1 MVSLGQNLALQSAL
15 PAAFGE
21 DDGIGVEPVETL
33 SLDVPVSHLI
43 VDLTIVSAIE
53 VHVQHTVFIFIDI
66 TQVAGVDE
74 NLCTGVHQ
82 LLQAGEQLRQAGEFS
97 SNACSIHQQ
106 EKGVETFLKTLI
118 EDIDALH
125 IGNATLFHRFT
136 TQGRYINSRD
146 VKTTLLQGQGMATAT
161 LAATT
166 DDTEFFAHID
176 GIGPEKSAAV
186 VGWFHDAGNN
196 ASAARLLDLLEV
208 EEEKT
213 EAAGTRCAKLTFVIT
228 GDVHHSKNRN
238 ELKAYIES
246 QGGKVTG
253 SVSKSTNFLINND
266 TASMSSKNKKA
277 HELNIPIISEE
288 EFIQRFGE

>member
-1 MVSLGQNLALQSAL
+1 MRK
-15 PAAFGE
+15 
-21 DDGIGVEPVETL
+21 T
-33 SLDVPVSHLI
+33 
-43 VDLTIVSAIE
+43 
-53 VHVQHTVFIFIDI
+53 
-66 TQVAGVDE
+66 
-74 NLCTGVHQ
+74 
-82 LLQAGEQLRQAGEFS
+82 GEFS
-97 SNACSIHQQ
+97 SNACAVHQQ

-146 VKTTLLQGQGMATAT
+146 VKTALLQGQGMATAT

-186 VGWFHDAGNN
+186 VGWFHDAANN
-196 ASAARLLDLLEV
+196 ASACRLLDLLDV

-213 EAAGTRCAKLTFVIT
+213 EAAGTRCDKLTFVIT
-228 GDVHHSKNRN
+228 GDVHHYKNRN

-253 SVSKSTNFLINND
+253 SVSKSTSFLINND

-288 EFIQRFGE
+288 DFIQRFGE

>member
-1 MVSLGQNLALQSAL
+1 MAS
-15 PAAFGE
+15 
-21 DDGIGVEPVETL
+21 
-33 SLDVPVSHLI
+33 
-43 VDLTIVSAIE
+43 
-53 VHVQHTVFIFIDI
+53 
-66 TQVAGVDE
+66 
-74 NLCTGVHQ
+74 
-82 LLQAGEQLRQAGEFS
+82 LLQ
-97 SNACSIHQQ
+97 
-106 EKGVETFLKTLI
+106 
-118 EDIDALH
+118 D
-125 IGNATLFHRFT
+125 
-136 TQGRYINSRD
+136 
-146 VKTTLLQGQGMATAT
+146 QGMATAT

-186 VGWFHDAGNN
+186 VGWFHDAANN
-196 ASAARLLDLLEV
+196 ASACRLLDLLDV

-213 EAAGTRCAKLTFVIT
+213 EAAGTRCDKLTFVIT
-228 GDVHHSKNRN
+228 GDVHHYKNRN

-288 EFIQRFGE
+288 DFIQRFGE